1 MDNLKYTEI
10 LAQNKILSKNKF
22 NKTVSIKL
30 LSNVTINSFKE
41 LLEFTLRTKKLN
53 PEIEF
58 GNFDNIVQD
67 SLSINNEDIVFVF
80 YELLNIVDNVSE
92 YFELLDTAFISELEI
107 KICNEIDI
115 ILDSLKNTPTVF
127 FNTFSI
133 APFSLQVTK
142 NSKLEIFTSV
152 LNQHLSSKN
161 YPNLV
166 LVNIDKILFEL
177 GRVNTY
183 DFRFYLSSK
192 APYTITFF
200 KSYLKGIEPNLK
212 KISGSIKK
220 AIIFD
225 CDNTLWKGI
234 IGEDGIENL
243 DMSSSSIYGKPFY
256 DVQSIAKYLSKNGV
270 LVGLCSKN
278 NPEDVEEVFNNR
290 KDLQLTNDDI
300 VVKQVNWND
309 KSSNLLQISKI
320 LNIGIDS
327 IVFVDDSDYEV
338 NLIKEL
344 LPEVETLQVPKN
356 TYLYRNTLL
365 DFLNK
370 NFNFAITKEDL
381 EKTNQYKV
389 QLIRDS
395 EKSNYSSLDDYIA
408 NLKIKVFISKDDETK
423 VERISQLTQ
432 KTNQFNL
439 TTIRYTESEI
449 FSFINSPNYNI
460 YTGTVSDKF
469 GDSGLTILSIVQI
482 NDEKSEATID
492 SFLMSCRIIG
502 RNIEIVF
509 LDFILHELKEAGIKS
524 VKAFY
529 SKTQKNSQVIDFYD
543 KFNFDID
550 SSDENSRFYSFSLL
564 NLKPNAINYIQIN

>member
-10 LAQNKILSKNKF
+10 LAQNNILSKNKF
-22 NKTVSIKL
+22 NRTVSIKL

-92 YFELLDTAFISELEI
+92 YFELLDAAFISELEI

-115 ILDSLKNTPTVF
+115 ILDNLKNTPTVF

-133 APFSLQVTK
+133 APLSLQVTK
-142 NSKLEIFTSV
+142 NSKLEIFTSI
-152 LNQHLSSKN
+152 LNQHLSSKK

-166 LVNIDKILFEL
+166 LVNIDKILFEI
-177 GRVNTY
+177 GRVTAY

-256 DVQSIAKYLSKNGV
+256 DVQSIARYLSKNGI

-278 NPEDVEEVFNNR
+278 NPEDVEEVFNKR
-290 KDLQLTNDDI
+290 KDLKLTNDDI

-309 KSSNLLQISKI
+309 KSSNLLEISKI

-327 IVFVDDSDYEV
+327 IVFVDDSDYEI

-356 TYLYRNTLL
+356 IYLYRNTLL

-395 EKSNYSSLDDYIA
+395 EKSNFSTLDDYIA
-408 NLKIKVFISKDDETK
+408 NLKIKVVVSKDDETK
-423 VERISQLTQ
+423 IERISQLTQ

-449 FSFINSPNYNI
+449 SSFINSPNYNI

-502 RNIEIVF
+502 RNIETVF
-509 LDFILHELKEAGIKS
+509 LDFILQELKVSGIKS

-529 SKTQKNSQVIDFYD
+529 SRTQKNSQVIDFYD

-550 SSDENSRFYSFSLL
+550 SSDENSRVYSFSLL
-564 NLKPNAINYIQIN
+564 NLERNAINYIQIS